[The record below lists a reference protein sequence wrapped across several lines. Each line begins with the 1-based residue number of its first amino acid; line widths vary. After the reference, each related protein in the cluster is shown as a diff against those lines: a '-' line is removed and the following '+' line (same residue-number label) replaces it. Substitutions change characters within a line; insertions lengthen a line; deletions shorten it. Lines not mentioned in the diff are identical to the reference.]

1 MNKPS
6 ELIRLLRPHQWVK
19 NGFVFIGLLF
29 GHAWQDH
36 LLVYR
41 VVAAFIAFSFVS
53 SFIYIINDIADK
65 DIDKLHPEK
74 RRRPLA
80 AGTVTMG
87 AAITLGVLV
96 ISLGLC
102 LGVLASY
109 LVLVFLL
116 IYIAL
121 NLLYSFGLKQ
131 IVILDVFIIATGFM
145 LRIFAGTIGVG
156 IPPSQWLLL
165 CGFMITLFLGLTK
178 RRSEMFAL
186 ADNKTAQ
193 RKVLE
198 HYTPVLLDKMISISA
213 ACVIISYGLYTMSP
227 DTIQIHETGSL
238 IYTIP
243 FVVYGIFRY
252 IFLLHY
258 QQTGG
263 EPSRDLFRDPH
274 IVGAVAAWFIV
285 SLWLIA

>member
-1 MNKPS
+1 MNKPA

-19 NGFVFIGLLF
+19 NGFVFIGILF
-29 GHAWQDH
+29 GHAWYDH
-36 LLVYR
+36 LLLYR
-41 VVAAFIAFSFVS
+41 VAAAFIAFSFVS
-53 SFIYIINDIADK
+53 SFVYIVNDIADR
-65 DIDKLHPEK
+65 DIDRLHPDK
-74 RRRPLA
+74 KRRPLA
-80 AGTVTMG
+80 AGTVSPG
-87 AAITLGVLV
+87 AAITLGAFVLV
-96 ISLGLC
+96 LGLC
-102 LGVLASY
+102 LGFLASFLILVY
-109 LVLVFLL
+109 LF
-116 IYIAL
+116 IYIIL

-131 IVILDVFIIATGFM
+131 IVILDVFIIAAGFM
-145 LRIFAGTIGVG
+145 LRILAGTLGVG

-227 DTIQIHETGSL
+227 DTIQIHETESL

-258 QQTGG
+258 QQSGG
-263 EPSRDLFRDPH
+263 EPSRELFRDPH
-274 IVGAVAAWFIV
+274 IVGAVAAWFFV